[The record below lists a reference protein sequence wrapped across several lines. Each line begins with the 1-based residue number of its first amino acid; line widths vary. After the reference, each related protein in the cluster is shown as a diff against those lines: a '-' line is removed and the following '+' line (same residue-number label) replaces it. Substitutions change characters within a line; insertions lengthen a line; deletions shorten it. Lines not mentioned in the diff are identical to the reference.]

1 MATALRILC
10 VHGVGQH
17 PPGGAWQQAWEAA
30 IHEACRQV
38 DAERALDIQY
48 CHYDDIFA
56 QHKVGLGDTLE
67 ALARLL
73 ANGITA
79 PFRRARGDD
88 SRLRH
93 TAGMVVKWVE
103 SPTFRK
109 QTRDRLVERIE
120 AVKPHVVLGHS
131 LGSLVCYDTFTHE
144 ESRAT
149 ASGRYF
155 VSLGSQIG
163 NPFVRGEYQAGR
175 LSAIEKARFWYHL
188 YNRFDSVFTAR
199 VSIAADNFRQVDTH
213 FDIPGN
219 ADHAAEEYLRH
230 PQAVSTFWYDVLND
244 ETARI
249 TRALREQR
257 PVSARVATP
266 RKRALLIGIND
277 YPDPDQRLA
286 GCVNDVF
293 LMSAML
299 QEQGFDAGDIRVV
312 LDERATADGIRERV

>member
-38 DAERALDIQY
+38 DAERTLDVQY

-103 SPTFRK
+103 SP
-109 QTRDRLVERIE
+109 
-120 AVKPHVVLGHS
+120 
-131 LGSLVCYDTFTHE
+131 
-144 ESRAT
+144 
-149 ASGRYF
+149 
-155 VSLGSQIG
+155 
-163 NPFVRGEYQAGR
+163 
-175 LSAIEKARFWYHL
+175 LSASRRA
-188 YNRFDSVFTAR
+188 
-199 VSIAADNFRQVDTH
+199 IAW
-213 FDIPGN
+213 
-219 ADHAAEEYLRH
+219 
-230 PQAVSTFWYDVLND
+230 S
-244 ETARI
+244 
-249 TRALREQR
+249 
-257 PVSARVATP
+257 SASR
-266 RKRALLIGIND
+266 R
-277 YPDPDQRLA
+277 
-286 GCVNDVF
+286 
-293 LMSAML
+293 
-299 QEQGFDAGDIRVV
+299 
-312 LDERATADGIRERV
+312 